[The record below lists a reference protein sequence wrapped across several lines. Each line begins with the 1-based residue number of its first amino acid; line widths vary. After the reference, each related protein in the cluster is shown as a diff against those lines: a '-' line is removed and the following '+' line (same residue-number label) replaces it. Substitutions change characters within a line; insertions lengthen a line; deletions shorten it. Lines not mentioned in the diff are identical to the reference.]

1 MTEHAQRQTQPSL
14 LIVDDEPDFCTLL
27 KELAAD
33 AGFSSRIVHDGEAF
47 KSAYAAQKP
56 TIIVLDLSVPRR
68 DGIELLRYLAAA
80 SCDVPILMIS
90 GYGER
95 VLESARRLGDIRGL
109 KVSGIICKPFDHL
122 AFEQELHKARL
133 AA

>member
-1 MTEHAQRQTQPSL
+1 MTDHAQGQTQPSL
-14 LIVDDEPDFCTLL
+14 LIVDDEPDFCTVL

-68 DGIELLRYLAAA
+68 DGIELLRYLAADH
-80 SCDVPILMIS
+80 CDVPILMIS

-95 VLESARRLGDIRGL
+95 VLESARRLGDMRGL

-122 AFEQELHKARL
+122 AFEQELHKARQ